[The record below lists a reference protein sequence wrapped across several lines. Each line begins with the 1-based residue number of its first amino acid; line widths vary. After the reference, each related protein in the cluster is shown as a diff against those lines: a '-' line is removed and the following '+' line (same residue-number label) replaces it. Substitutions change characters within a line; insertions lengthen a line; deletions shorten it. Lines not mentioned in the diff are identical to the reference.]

1 MIGRGSASDCR
12 RSNALQSTYRS
23 EDAWRI
29 SMSAYSPMN
38 SSIGTFTLHPPL
50 LLPLK
55 KPLHKLGNEIPR
67 TKLLIRK
74 IFRCSGIVV

>member
-1 MIGRGSASDCR
+1 
-12 RSNALQSTYRS
+12 
-23 EDAWRI
+23 
-29 SMSAYSPMN
+29 MSAYSPMN